1 MLSVWFALE
10 ERIVDSLGWPSWAL
24 RTAGVLCCVLLIVSL
39 PQMLGFARA
48 GGEKVE
54 LSGERKREFRL
65 FQSQYLTVFLIIM
78 LADWLQGTNMYTL
91 YSSYGVNIGNLFLS
105 GFLSSAVFGTFLG
118 IFVDRWGRRFGC
130 LVFCVLEIIINLLEH
145 IPDMRLLLL
154 GRILGGIT
162 TSLLFSA
169 FESWMV
175 SEHRKKG
182 FPEELLS
189 STFAI
194 ASWGNGVMAIGAGFL
209 AQVASD
215 SRGDIGPFQVAILLT
230 IVCLGLIL
238 FWEENMGDHSDS
250 SEQISDKAGG
260 SAVAEAKVKE
270 QPSFRES
277 CRLSVSIIYQNPAIL
292 FLGLS
297 QAFFEGAVFS
307 FVFMWV
313 PSLLSAGDGI
323 LPTGLIF
330 SCFMISMTIGGIVFS
345 LALSHLPVD
354 AEFLCVIVYTISAA
368 SMLVPVFTFQF
379 WPVFIAFIVLEGML
393 GMFNSC
399 GAQLRSRYYP
409 DNLQSSIMSVF
420 RLPLNLLVVLG
431 TKLSERASDDVPAL
445 QRVFGVVALMHLT
458 ALVLQLLLYF
468 KCFSKPV
475 GSSGVASTVKEKTS

>member
-1 MLSVWFALE
+1 MFIWWLQCE
-10 ERIVDSLGWPSWAL
+10 DYIVHFLGWPAWAL
-24 RTAGVLCCVLLIVSL
+24 RTVGVLCCGLLVVSL
-39 PQMLGFARA
+39 PQ
-48 GGEKVE
+48 
-54 LSGERKREFRL
+54 LSGMAGSTDGTKVDLSAEDKRRFRL

-91 YSSYGVNIGNLFLS
+91 YASYGVNIGNLFLT

-130 LVFCVLEIIINLLEH
+130 LMFCVLEIVINLLEH

-154 GRILGGIT
+154 GRVLGGIT

-175 SEHRKKG
+175 SEHRKNG
-182 FPEELLS
+182 FPEELLG
-189 STFAI
+189 STFAM
-194 ASWGNGVMAIGAGFL
+194 ASWGNGLMAIGAGFL

-238 FWEENMGDHSDS
+238 LWEENVGDHSDARAHGAQS
-250 SEQISDKAGG
+250 KGRQ
-260 SAVAEAKVKE
+260 VNE
-270 QPSFRES
+270 QPSFLQS
-277 CRLSVSIIYQNPAIL
+277 VRLSVKVICASPQIL

-313 PSLLSAGDGI
+313 PSLLSAGDGV

-345 LALSHLPVD
+345 LALQHLPVD
-354 AEFLCVIVYTISAA
+354 AEFLCVIVYVVSAV
-368 SMLVPVFTFQF
+368 SMLVPVLTFQF
-379 WPVFIAFIVLEGML
+379 WPVFIAFIMLECML

-431 TKLSERASDDVPAL
+431 TKLSERANTDITAL
-445 QRVFGVVALMHLT
+445 QRVFFVVACMHII

-468 KCFSKPV
+468 KCFST
-475 GSSGVASTVKEKTS
+475 SVAPDNSTDKLKAS

>member
-1 MLSVWFALE
+1 MNF
-10 ERIVDSLGWPSWAL
+10 LGWPSWAL
-24 RTAGVLCCVLLIVSL
+24 RTAGVLCCVLLIVSV
-39 PQMLGFARA
+39 PEILGVLLSNDKNVLELA
-48 GGEKVE
+48 G
-54 LSGERKREFRL
+54 KRTSEFRL
-65 FQSQYLTVFLIIM
+65 FQTQYLTVFLIIM

-91 YSSYGVNIGNLFLS
+91 YASYGVNIGNLFLT
-105 GFLSSAVFGTFLG
+105 GFLSSAIFGTFLG
-118 IFVDRWGRRFGC
+118 IFVDRWGRRLGC
-130 LVFCVLEIIINLLEH
+130 LIFCVLEIIINVLEH

-154 GRILGGIT
+154 GRILGGLT

-175 SEHRKKG
+175 SEHRKRG
-182 FPEELLS
+182 FAEELLG

-230 IVCLGLIL
+230 VICLGFIL
-238 FWEENMGDHSDS
+238 LWEENVGDHNDL
-250 SEQISDKAGG
+250 KHPGG
-260 SAVAEAKVKE
+260 KTTNKE
-270 QPSFRES
+270 QPGFMDSVKCSF
-277 CRLSVSIIYQNPAIL
+277 SVIYENPAIF

-307 FVFMWV
+307 FVFLWV

-330 SCFMISMTIGGIVFS
+330 SCFMMSMTIGGIVFS
-345 LALSHLPVD
+345 RALSHLPLR
-354 AEFLCVIVYTISAA
+354 AEFLCIIVYVISAG

-379 WPVFIAFIVLEGML
+379 WPVFISFIVLECML

-431 TKLSERASDDVPAL
+431 TKLSERASTDIPAL
-445 QRVFGVVALMHLT
+445 QRVFAVIASMHVA
-458 ALVLQLLLYF
+458 ALFLQLLLYF
-468 KCFSKPV
+468 RH
-475 GSSGVASTVKEKTS
+475 SSGTGSFSDGISPPGKQKIT

>member
-1 MLSVWFALE
+1 MFTLWLLFEQQV
-10 ERIVDSLGWPSWAL
+10 VDFLGWPSWAL
-24 RTAGVLCCVLLIVSL
+24 RTVGVLCCGLLVVSL
-39 PQMLGFARA
+39 PQLCGYTLG
-48 GGEKVE
+48 GDDSVQLTGDK
-54 LSGERKREFRL
+54 KREFRL
-65 FQSQYLTVFLIIM
+65 FQTQYLTVFLIIM

-91 YSSYGVNIGNLFLS
+91 YASYGVNIGNLFLT

-130 LVFCVLEIIINLLEH
+130 LTFCVLEVIINILEH

-182 FPEELLS
+182 FPESLLT
-189 STFAI
+189 STFAM
-194 ASWGNGVMAIGAGFL
+194 ASWGNGLMAIGAGFL

-215 SRGDIGPFQVAILLT
+215 TRGDIGPFQVAIVLT
-230 IVCLGLIL
+230 LVCLILIL
-238 FWEENMGDHSDS
+238 FWEENTGDHSDT
-250 SEQISDKAGG
+250 G
-260 SAVAEAKVKE
+260 SADINGSASSASEE
-270 QPSFRES
+270 HPSFVS
-277 CRLSVSIIYQNPAIL
+277 SVRRSVKVIYENPAIL

-313 PSLLSAGDGI
+313 PSLLSAGDGV

-345 LALSHLPVD
+345 LALSYLPVD
-354 AEFLCVIVYTISAA
+354 AEFLCVLVYIISAA

-379 WPVFIAFIVLEGML
+379 WPVFVSFIILECML

-431 TKLSERASDDVPAL
+431 TKLSERASLDVPAL
-445 QRVFGVVALMHLT
+445 QRVFGVVACMHMT
-458 ALVLQLLLYF
+458 ALILQMLLYF
-468 KCFSKPV
+468 KCVAPA
-475 GSSGVASTVKEKTS
+475 GSSTKLKSS